1 MFAVDSPKRTPFL
14 LWHFTLSSQ
23 RPLRRE
29 WESGRIWYVALSLE
43 KLNWPFLP
51 AHLKVLDGNSL
62 VVQRLRLTLFTAET
76 PGFISSP
83 LVWELRSHKPSSLF
97 KGKKRMLYVEP
108 RGTIVGWPFH
118 PGWFQPAFRL
128 SKPTHLLLSCKI
140 LVPFCDAVTTNFI
153 VMIWILIITAID
165 LE

>member
-1 MFAVDSPKRTPFL
+1 MENSRNKQFISFKLRVVLNSMMTSHTFL
-14 LWHFTLSSQ
+14 CCPALSS
-23 RPLRRE
+23 L
-29 WESGRIWYVALSLE
+29 WCDSSLCS
-43 KLNWPFLP
+43 
-51 AHLKVLDGNSL
+51 VLWL
-62 VVQRLRLTLFTAET
+62 VGVQSYLLACRVQAGT
-76 PGFISSP
+76 PGQLCISSP
-83 LVWELRSHKPSSLF
+83 LVWELRSHKPSGLF